1 MFKARYHVRHATAR
15 HSHTSPTYSYFTP
28 DPETSHVRASLGIG
42 RAILYLSKVSSYLLY
57 KHLRGVL
64 VEVRFPLV
72 RGQAKDS
79 HVEHAPS
86 YSKKNWNTV
95 LYKVPRH
102 SQIRYSRRLERREER
117 SEAERARGEARP
129 RGEAF
134 EAERLARR
142 PLPRPVAGGVTPS

>member
-1 MFKARYHVRHATAR
+1 M
-15 HSHTSPTYSYFTP
+15 
-28 DPETSHVRASLGIG
+28 
-42 RAILYLSKVSSYLLY
+42 LLY
-57 KHLRGVL
+57 IMRDLKALWPRGRRSG
-64 VEVRFPLV
+64 VRVGRVSGETLCV
-72 RGQAKDS
+72 WSVARGPVAQRQSPAACALWCVDNT
-79 HVEHAPS
+79 PS
-86 YSKKNWNTV
+86 RRAGIEMHRIHQNWNTV
-95 LYKVPRH
+95 YTKLPRH